1 MAALGPRTVAAI
13 LVAGGAGRRLGADVP
28 KAFVRVG
35 GATLLEHAAARFAG
49 HPAVGPVLVVAPVD
63 RLDEAAALVDLPV
76 VAGGATRQESVAA
89 GLAALA
95 GLDPPVEY
103 VLVHDVARP
112 FTPAVVISAVVDA
125 LRAGADAVVPVVP
138 VHDTVRRVDADG
150 ILAGVVDR
158 STLAAIQT
166 PQGFRRDV
174 LVAAHDAP
182 AAAAVTDDAALV
194 EAQGGRVVAVPGA
207 DESFKVTTPL
217 DLARAEAVLRLLSAP
232 SPSVPG
238 GIP

>member
-1 MAALGPRTVAAI
+1 MAAIGPRTVAAI
-13 LVAGGAGRRLGADVP
+13 LVAGGSGQRLGAKVP

-49 HPAVGPVLVVAPVD
+49 HPALGPVVVVAPAGYHD
-63 RLDEAAALVDLPV
+63 QAAELVALPV

-89 GLAALA
+89 GLAHLA
-95 GLDPPVEY
+95 PLEVEY

-112 FTPAVVISAVVDA
+112 FTPPAVIAAVVDA

-138 VHDTVRRVDADG
+138 IHDTVRRVDADG
-150 ILAGVVDR
+150 ALAGVVDR
-158 STLAAIQT
+158 TTLVAVQT

-174 LVAAHDAP
+174 LIAAH
-182 AAAAVTDDAALV
+182 AAAIDTVTDDAGLV

-207 DESFKVTTPL
+207 DEGFKVTTPL
-217 DLARAEAVLRLLSAP
+217 DLARAEAVVRLLSAQA
-232 SPSVPG
+232 PSVPG
-238 GIP
+238 GIA